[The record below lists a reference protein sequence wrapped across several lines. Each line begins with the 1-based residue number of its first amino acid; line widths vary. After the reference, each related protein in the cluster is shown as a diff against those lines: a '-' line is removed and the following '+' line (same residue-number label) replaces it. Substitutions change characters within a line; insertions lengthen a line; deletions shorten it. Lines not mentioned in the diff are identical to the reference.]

1 MTTNPLNPFCS
12 LTRTVSELSTRSPG
26 TTGTAVA
33 INLAGQA
40 DAAAAE
46 TPPVFHTVEAVARA
60 FGVSPRTIHRRIRD
74 GVIRKVAMGGRLVRI
89 SSAELRR
96 LAVDAPFRSAG
107 LTDEVSMPYQIL
119 GEGE

>member
-1 MTTNPLNPFCS
+1 MTSNTLNPFCS
-12 LTRTVSELSTRSPG
+12 LTRASDLSTRAPGAAG
-26 TTGTAVA
+26 TTAA
-33 INLAGQA
+33 IGLTGQA

-60 FGVSPRTIHRRIRD
+60 LGVSPKTIHRRIRD

-96 LAVDAPFRSAG
+96 LAADAPFRTPG

-119 GEGE
+119 GLG